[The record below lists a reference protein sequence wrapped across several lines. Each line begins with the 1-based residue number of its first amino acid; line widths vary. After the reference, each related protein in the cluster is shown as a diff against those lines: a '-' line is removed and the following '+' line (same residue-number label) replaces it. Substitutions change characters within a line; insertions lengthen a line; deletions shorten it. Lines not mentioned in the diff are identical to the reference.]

1 VSSLEFQD
9 RIGYKFKDESLLK
22 RALTHSSYVKE
33 KAERCDRNNQRLEF
47 LGDAFFDAI
56 ISEELFRR
64 LDKVE
69 EGRLTKLRALIVCEK
84 SLACHGRQIDI
95 GQHIYL
101 GKGEE
106 CTGGRSRESLLADA
120 VEAVIGAVFLDG
132 GYEAARDVVLKTFK
146 ERIDDAVSGKLN
158 SDYKTELQEKIQA
171 QGNSSAE
178 ISYVI
183 EKEEGPD
190 HDKTFYVTL
199 LCAGNPT
206 GKGQGKSKK
215 EAEQNAAKEALERGV
230 SNCTLNE

>member
-1 VSSLEFQD
+1 VFRDETLLE
-9 RIGYKFKDESLLK
+9 

-33 KAERCDRNNQRLEF
+33 KTERCDRNNQRLEF

-69 EGRLTKLRALIVCEK
+69 EGKLTKLRALIVCEK
-84 SLACHGRQIDI
+84 SLAFQGRQVDI
-95 GQHIYL
+95 GKYLYL

-106 CTGGRSRESLLADA
+106 CTDGRNRESLLADA
-120 VEAVIGAVFLDG
+120 MEAVIGAIFLDG
-132 GYEAARDVVLKTFK
+132 GYEAARNVVLKAFK
-146 ERIDDAVSGKLN
+146 ERIDDAVSDKLN
-158 SDYKTELQEKIQA
+158 NDYKTELQEKIQA
-171 QGNSSAE
+171 QGSSSTE

-190 HDKTFYVTL
+190 HDKTFHISL
-199 LCAGNPT
+199 ICAGNLI

-230 SNCTLNE
+230 NSCTLSE